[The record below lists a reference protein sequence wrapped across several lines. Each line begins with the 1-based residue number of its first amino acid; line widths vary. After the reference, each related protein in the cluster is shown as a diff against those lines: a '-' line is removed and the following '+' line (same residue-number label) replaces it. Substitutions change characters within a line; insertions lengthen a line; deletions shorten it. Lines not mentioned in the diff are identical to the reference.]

1 MKEWKTVEIREIC
14 TGIFEGP
21 HATPKESSVGGY
33 YLGIPAISPDG
44 HINFENAKRIS
55 EEDLTAWTKRV
66 VPQEDDIV
74 FTNEA
79 SLNLYAIIPAGFH
92 GCLGRRLGLIR
103 PNKDLVNV
111 RYLFYYFFSPEWRS
125 TIEKNKVYGATVERI
140 LMTKF
145 PHFPVRLP
153 SREQQD
159 RIADIL
165 SCIDEKI
172 ALNTR
177 INHNLE
183 EQARALYKSW
193 FVDFEPFKGGKFVA
207 SELGMIPKGWRIGAL
222 SDLGDIVAGGTPSK
236 AKPEYYTNEGIAWL
250 TPKDLSVRCNKFT
263 SRGEIDITEIGYKNS
278 SAKLMPRGA
287 VLFSSRA
294 PIGYISIAKGII
306 CTNQGFK
313 SVVPKYA
320 GTAYLYYWLRE
331 NADAIEAQASG
342 STFKEASGSLMKSF
356 PAIIPDKSVLDSFEK
371 ELSPFFNEQEVLE
384 EEINHA
390 EQIRDS
396 LLPRLMSGELVM
408 NC

>member
-1 MKEWKTVEIREIC
+1 MKEWKKVEIREIC

-183 EQARALYKSW
+183 ELAKALYKSW
-193 FVDFEPFKGGKFVA
+193 FENEASKNWPETTLSAFFNVITGKKDANFSSTDGQYPFFTCSQAPLRAPSYSFDGNAILLAGNGDFNVKRYIGRFEAYQRTYVLMPFEEKYLSFLYLLISIHLGEITGGSRGSVIRFITKGNIADYSFKFPTYNID
-207 SELGMIPKGWRIGAL
+207 EKL
-222 SDLGDIVAGGTPSK
+222 DLLNTIFAQIDEHNT
-236 AKPEYYTNEGIAWL
+236 ETEH
-250 TPKDLSVRCNKFT
+250 LSVVRNQLLLK
-263 SRGEIDITEIGYKNS
+263 
-278 SAKLMPRGA
+278 
-287 VLFSSRA
+287 
-294 PIGYISIAKGII
+294 II
-306 CTNQGFK
+306 C
-313 SVVPKYA
+313 
-320 GTAYLYYWLRE
+320 
-331 NADAIEAQASG
+331 
-342 STFKEASGSLMKSF
+342 
-356 PAIIPDKSVLDSFEK
+356 
-371 ELSPFFNEQEVLE
+371 
-384 EEINHA
+384 
-390 EQIRDS
+390 
-396 LLPRLMSGELVM
+396 
-408 NC
+408 